1 MSSSRVSTSGLPPR
15 AGSRHDPAPAA
26 CVAVGPNTTHTMSTG
41 SSAGTRCSTRSQRS
55 SCPATAASSQ
65 PAQRARR
72 PIGTAPPARR
82 TRKGRQCVPAEG
94 PGRSAGWVGKG
105 PSGPDASSSRGID
118 RPLPGP
124 GVVPGAAFR
133 QPTGDRPPVEW
144 LPGRGHQTVVE
155 TGWAPSSR
163 SSRSNRVCSSGGGSG
178 GHS

>member
-1 MSSSRVSTSGLPPR
+1 MCRSRTERDPHHVDRLIRRDTLFHAQPAIELSSNCGSQSASPASSPTNRYSSASLENEKGSPVRPAEGQDDPR
-15 AGSRHDPAPAA
+15 AGWAKGRPARMPPP
-26 CVAVGPNTTHTMSTG
+26 VGAS
-41 SSAGTRCSTRSQRS
+41 
-55 SCPATAASSQ
+55 TAA
-65 PAQRARR
+65 
-72 PIGTAPPARR
+72 
-82 TRKGRQCVPAEG
+82 
-94 PGRSAGWVGKG
+94 
-105 PSGPDASSSRGID
+105 
-118 RPLPGP
+118 LPGP